1 LSARVSPQRARLGG
15 RLRALR
21 AATGLS
27 GNRFA
32 AQIGWLQ
39 SRVSKLETGAQMPT
53 EDDLARWVAATGA
66 SPDELTQLRELLTAA
81 RVEYATWRD
90 VAQRGNGAG
99 LAERQAEYARSEA
112 SATYIAEYQPGLVPG
127 LVQTAAYAREL
138 LALPGGPGSAG
149 GTAADIEAL
158 VGERI
163 KRQNVLYEPGRT
175 IDLVIGEAALHTAP
189 GSAATMAGQLDRLVA
204 VSQLST
210 VRLAIL
216 PFGAGMPVI
225 PLCGFAIEDDVVS
238 IETLTGEQT
247 LHDPAETGVYRDA
260 FERLL
265 HASDRG
271 DAAVRHLRR
280 AQEMFAP

>member
-1 LSARVSPQRARLGG
+1 VSPQRARLAG

-32 AQIGWLQ
+32 AEIGWLQ

-53 EDDLARWVAATGA
+53 DDDLVRWVAATKA
-66 SPDELTQLRELLTAA
+66 SPDDLADLRGLLTAA
-81 RVEYATWRD
+81 RIEYATWRD
-90 VAQRGNGAG
+90 VEQHRNGGG

-112 SATYIAEYQPGLVPG
+112 SASYIAEYQPGLIPG
-127 LVQTAAYAREL
+127 LVQTPAYAREML
-138 LALPGGPGSAG
+138 TLPGGPISAG
-149 GTAADIEAL
+149 ATSDDAESL

-175 IDLVIGEAALHTAP
+175 IELVIGEAALYTAP
-189 GSAATMAGQLDRLVA
+189 GTPDTLAGQLDRLVA
-204 VSQLST
+204 VSELRT

-216 PFGAGMPVI
+216 PFTAGMPI
-225 PLCGFAIEDDVVS
+225 MPLSGFAIEDDVVL
-238 IETLTGEQT
+238 IETLTGEQR
-247 LHDPAETGVYRDA
+247 LHEPAELAVYRDA

-265 HASDRG
+265 RASTQG
-271 DAAVRHLRR
+271 DEAARLLRR
-280 AQEMFAP
+280 AQETVSG